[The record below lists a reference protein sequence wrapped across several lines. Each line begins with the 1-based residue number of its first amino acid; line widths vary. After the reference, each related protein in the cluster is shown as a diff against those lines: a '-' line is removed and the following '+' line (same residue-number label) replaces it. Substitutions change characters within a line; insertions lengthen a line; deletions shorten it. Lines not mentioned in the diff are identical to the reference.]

1 MNNVRPGQGQDCFGV
16 RVVCTLARTLV
27 AEERTNIC
35 VCTCNEHSYF
45 IRIQNFIYQFRAY
58 LSFYP
63 GFYQSNRLESSTLWK
78 CASTSRASVGVSHDL
93 LLSWECQHKETAGD
107 YVIIESIGYTDWHW
121 RVCFSGLSDERIYF
135 CIHCSMHIS
144 PQWNF

>member
-1 MNNVRPGQGQDCFGV
+1 M
-16 RVVCTLARTLV
+16 
-27 AEERTNIC
+27 
-35 VCTCNEHSYF
+35 
-45 IRIQNFIYQFRAY
+45 Y

-107 YVIIESIGYTDWHW
+107 YAIVESIGYTDWHW

-135 CIHCSMHIS
+135 CIEQCM
-144 PQWNF
+144 QK